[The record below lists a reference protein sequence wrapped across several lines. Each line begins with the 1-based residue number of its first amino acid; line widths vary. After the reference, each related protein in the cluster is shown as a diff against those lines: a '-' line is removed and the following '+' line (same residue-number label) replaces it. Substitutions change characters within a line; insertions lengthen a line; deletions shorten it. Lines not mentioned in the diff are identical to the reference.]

1 MEIVKFTKKKDGFYS
16 IELDNKDIFLIHEDL
31 ILKYDLLITRK
42 LDNKK
47 LNTIQ
52 ELNEVYL
59 IYNKAIK
66 YISIRMRSIFE
77 VKDYLKKL
85 ECADDKINEVVN
97 KLISQGYLDDKRYC
111 FAYVNDRINLSN
123 DGPYKIKRNLLEQD
137 FKEEDIDNY
146 LYSIDE
152 EIWKEKINKLID
164 KKKSIMQNKSY
175 YMFINKMK
183 EYLFNLGYDNEQIDD
198 YLSKIEYSSNALEND
213 YNKAL
218 KKYKNDTNKII
229 NYLLRKGYNYEEIK
243 TLTK

>member
-1 MEIVKFTKKKDGFYS
+1 MYINKYKKIGKNKYKVYLERQ
-16 IELDNKDIFLIHEDL
+16 ELSLYEDI
-31 ILKYDLLITRK
+31 ILKYDLLLKKDITLEE
-42 LDNKK
+42 LDEIVKDNREYEAYDNA
-47 LNTIQ
+47 LN
-52 ELNEVYL
+52 
-59 IYNKAIK
+59 
-66 YISIRMRSIFE
+66 YIETRMRSKKE
-77 VKDYLKKL
+77 LKTYLKRK
-85 ECADDKINEVVN
+85 EYDDKLIKKILTKIEELGLLDETSYIKAYIN
-97 KLISQGYLDDKRYC
+97 DK
-111 FAYVNDRINLSN
+111 ITLSN

-175 YMFINKMK
+175 YMFINKIK

-218 KKYKNDTNKII
+218 KKYKNNTNKII

>member
-1 MEIVKFTKKKDGFYS
+1 MYINKYKKIGKNKYKVYLERQ
-16 IELDNKDIFLIHEDL
+16 ELTLYEDI
-31 ILKYDLLITRK
+31 ILKYDLLLKKDITLEE
-42 LDNKK
+42 LDEIVKDNREYEAYDNA
-47 LNTIQ
+47 LN
-52 ELNEVYL
+52 
-59 IYNKAIK
+59 
-66 YISIRMRSIFE
+66 YIETRMRSKKE
-77 VKDYLKKL
+77 LKTYLKRK
-85 ECADDKINEVVN
+85 EYDDKLIKKILTKIEELGLLDETSYIKAYIN
-97 KLISQGYLDDKRYC
+97 DK
-111 FAYVNDRINLSN
+111 ITLSN

>member
-1 MEIVKFTKKKDGFYS
+1 MYINKYKKIGKNKYKVYLERQ
-16 IELDNKDIFLIHEDL
+16 ELTLYEDI
-31 ILKYDLLITRK
+31 ILKYDLLLKKDITLEE
-42 LDNKK
+42 LDEIVKDNREYEAYDNA
-47 LNTIQ
+47 LN
-52 ELNEVYL
+52 
-59 IYNKAIK
+59 
-66 YISIRMRSIFE
+66 YIETRMRSKKE
-77 VKDYLKKL
+77 LKTYLKRK
-85 ECADDKINEVVN
+85 EYDDKLIKKILTKIEELGLLDETSYIKAYIN
-97 KLISQGYLDDKRYC
+97 DK
-111 FAYVNDRINLSN
+111 ITLSN

-137 FKEEDIDNY
+137 FREEDIDNY

-164 KKKSIMQNKSY
+164 KKKSIMKNKSY

>member
-1 MEIVKFTKKKDGFYS
+1 MYINKYKKIGKNKYKVYLERQ
-16 IELDNKDIFLIHEDL
+16 ELSLYEDI
-31 ILKYDLLITRK
+31 ILKYDLLLKKDITLEE
-42 LDNKK
+42 LDKIVKDNREYEAYDNA
-47 LNTIQ
+47 LN
-52 ELNEVYL
+52 
-59 IYNKAIK
+59 
-66 YISIRMRSIFE
+66 YIETRMRSKKE
-77 VKDYLKKL
+77 LKTYLKRK
-85 ECADDKINEVVN
+85 EYDDKLIKKILTKIEELGLLDETSYIKAYIN
-97 KLISQGYLDDKRYC
+97 DK
-111 FAYVNDRINLSN
+111 ITLSN

-175 YMFINKMK
+175 YMFINKIK

>member
-1 MEIVKFTKKKDGFYS
+1 MYINKYKKIGKNKYKVYLERQ
-16 IELDNKDIFLIHEDL
+16 ELTLYEDI
-31 ILKYDLLITRK
+31 ILKYDLLLKKDITLEE
-42 LDNKK
+42 LDEIVKDNREYEAYDNA
-47 LNTIQ
+47 LN
-52 ELNEVYL
+52 
-59 IYNKAIK
+59 
-66 YISIRMRSIFE
+66 YIETRMRSKKE
-77 VKDYLKKL
+77 LKTYLKRK
-85 ECADDKINEVVN
+85 EYDDKLIKKVLTKIEELGLLDETSYIKAYIN
-97 KLISQGYLDDKRYC
+97 DK
-111 FAYVNDRINLSN
+111 ITLSN